1 MVGIWDMKK
10 SKQDLVFDTTASNS
24 GVGQG
29 ACKRM
34 DAVAGLVSLCS

>member
-1 MVGIWDMKK
+1 MVGIC
-10 SKQDLVFDTTASNS
+10 DLKNSIRDIVFDTTASNS

-34 DAVAGLVSLCS
+34 DAVAALVSLCS